1 MTAAGPTGSRPQ
13 QGPQQG
19 TREAAGD
26 PAGGPADGGA
36 APVSSSAADRASRF
50 TAANMLRS
58 MGPLVLIALLIVGY
72 QAFKSS
78 GETNVHPIDPT
89 SAERLAA
96 DQAGYPVV
104 APTGLPAGYRPTS
117 ARTDADPD
125 RTGEPVTLQ
134 IGYVTPS
141 DEFAGFVL
149 SDDLK
154 ADAVTSV
161 LDGAVQQGTVDL
173 TGTTWTRSTNAR
185 HETVLSRR
193 SGTALQLVSGSAPE
207 QELET
212 VAGAVRPFPG

>member
-1 MTAAGPTGSRPQ
+1 VEQAPPRP
-13 QGPQQG
+13 
-19 TREAAGD
+19 
-26 PAGGPADGGA
+26 
-36 APVSSSAADRASRF
+36 SAAERAGRLSP
-50 TAANMLRS
+50 ANMLRS
-58 MGPLVLIALLIVGY
+58 LLPLVVIALLIVGY

-96 DQAGYPVV
+96 DQAGYPLV
-104 APTGLPAGYRPTS
+104 APQGVPAGYRPTS

-141 DEFAGFVL
+141 QQFAGFVV
-149 SDDLK
+149 SDDRT

-161 LDGAVQQGTVDL
+161 LDGAVQSGTVDL
-173 TGTTWTRSTNAR
+173 GGTTWTRSTNAR
-185 HETVLSRR
+185 KDRVLSRQ
-193 SGTALQLVSGSAPE
+193 SGDVVVLVSGSASE

-212 VAGAVRPFPG
+212 VARAVRPYPR

>member
-1 MTAAGPTGSRPQ
+1 MTAAGPTGRRPQ
-13 QGPQQG
+13 QGPEQG
-19 TREAAGD
+19 PEPEGQAST
-26 PAGGPADGGA
+26 GPGSE
-36 APVSSSAADRASRF
+36 PPSSPAADRASRF
-50 TAANMLRS
+50 NAANMVRS
-58 MGPLVLIALLIVGY
+58 LLPLVVIALLIVGY

-89 SAERLAA
+89 STERLAA
-96 DQAGYPVV
+96 EQAGYPVL
-104 APTGLPAGYRPTS
+104 APAGLPPDYRPTS

-141 DEFAGFVL
+141 EEFAGFVV

-161 LDGAVQQGTVDL
+161 LDGAAQRGTVDL
-173 TGTTWTRSTNAR
+173 AGTAWTRSTNAR
-185 HETVLSRR
+185 GETVLSRR
-193 SGTALQLVSGSAPE
+193 AGDVVVLVSGSASE

-212 VAGAVRPFPG
+212 VARGVRPYPG

>member
-1 MTAAGPTGSRPQ
+1 MTAAGPPGRRPQ
-13 QGPQQG
+13 QGPEQG
-19 TREAAGD
+19 PG
-26 PAGGPADGGA
+26 PGPAVEQ
-36 APVSSSAADRASRF
+36 APPRPSAAERAGRLSP
-50 TAANMLRS
+50 ANMLRS
-58 MGPLVLIALLIVGY
+58 LLPLVVIALLIVGY

-96 DQAGYPVV
+96 DQAGYPLV
-104 APTGLPAGYRPTS
+104 APQGVPAGYRPTS

-141 DEFAGFVL
+141 QQFAGFVV
-149 SDDLK
+149 SDDRT

-161 LDGAVQQGTVDL
+161 LDGAVQSGTVDL
-173 TGTTWTRSTNAR
+173 GGSTWTRSTNAR
-185 HETVLSRR
+185 KDRVLARQ
-193 SGTALQLVSGSAPE
+193 SGDVVVLVSGSASE

-212 VAGAVRPFPG
+212 VARAVRPYPR